1 MPAQPI
7 LAEDR
12 VSLYAVVEGIDFDL
26 IERCECS
33 YLLVIDGL
41 NVCTECGTCY
51 GIVMGWATDK
61 DLFRGTRR
69 RRPRRVR

>member
-1 MPAQPI
+1 MPAAPI

-12 VSLYAVVEGIDFDL
+12 VSLCVEFDGSDFDAV
-26 IERCECS
+26 ESCECS
-33 YLLVIDGL
+33 YLLVIDGM